1 MHTPAD
7 YLKLHFLVLL
17 FGFTGILGKLISIP
31 AVEMVFYRTLLA
43 ALGMGVFIL
52 AVNGKFKVT
61 SGDLL
66 KLLLTGCIV
75 GIHWLTFFISGRVAN
90 VSVSL
95 VGFATA
101 SLWTA
106 ILEPLVKKYPIRNI
120 DLIFG
125 LIVLTGLYIIFS
137 SDFSYSL
144 GLILG
149 VASGLTC
156 AIFSIINS
164 QLVMRMDATT
174 ITFYEMSGACIFL
187 VLFFPLYKAG
197 WAGGNQLR
205 LVPNW
210 NDWIYIGL
218 LAWLCSV
225 YAYSASVQLMKKI
238 SVFLFQLTLNLEPVY
253 GIAMAVLVF
262 GEVEKM
268 NLNFYVGTAII
279 MIVVFLYPMMRRR
292 FTTSP
297 TSSAQE
303 NK

>member
-197 WAGGNQLR
+197 WADGNQLR